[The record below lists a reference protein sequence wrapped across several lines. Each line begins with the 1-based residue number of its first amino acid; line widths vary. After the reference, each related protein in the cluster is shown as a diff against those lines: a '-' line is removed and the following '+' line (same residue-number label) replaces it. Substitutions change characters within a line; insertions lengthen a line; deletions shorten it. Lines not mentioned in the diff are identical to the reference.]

1 MPQATRLGFKRME
14 FFQVV
19 APTLVGAF
27 AGGVGSW
34 VAIRE
39 RLAVVETR
47 HATAIEAIYKH
58 IGAIEAN
65 AVRAHQRIDTIRGSR

>member
-1 MPQATRLGFKRME
+1 MPQATRFGFDAMD
-14 FFQVV
+14 FGQV
-19 APTLVGAF
+19 AQTLIGAF

-34 VAIRE
+34 IAIRE
-39 RLAVVETR
+39 RLAIVETK

-65 AVRAHQRIDTIRGSR
+65 AVRAHQRIDTIRGNH

>member
-1 MPQATRLGFKRME
+1 MSQATRFGFDDME

-34 VAIRE
+34 IAIRE
-39 RLAVVETR
+39 RLAIVETK
-47 HATAIEAIYKH
+47 HVTAIEAIYKH

-65 AVRAHQRIDTIRGSR
+65 AVRAHQRIDTIRRGE